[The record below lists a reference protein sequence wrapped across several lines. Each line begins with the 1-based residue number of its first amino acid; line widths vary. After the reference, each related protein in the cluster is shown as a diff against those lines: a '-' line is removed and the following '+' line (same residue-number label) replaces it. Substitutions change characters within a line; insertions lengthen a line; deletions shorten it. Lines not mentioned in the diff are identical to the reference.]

1 MITLRRTTVAAAVA
15 CAALLAP
22 LLPAAAQAALPTG
35 AAVRGAAEHRVNAL
49 LDRIRDDPQALRR
62 FLQDLPKGG
71 DLHNHLSGAVTTEL
85 LIQLAAEDGLCI
97 DTATLTAQVAPCSAT
112 ARPASDAV
120 SDQAFRQEV
129 IRAWSMQD
137 FVPGPES
144 GHDHFFATF
153 GKFGE
158 ASWRH
163 PGRMLAEVTDTMAA
177 QQQSYLETML
187 TPASS
192 SGAALAAKVGFD
204 PDLAALREKLLA
216 DGGMAQVVADARGE
230 ADRMFAEYQATAN
243 CGGDRPA
250 PGCAVTVR
258 LISQASRASTPARV
272 FTQLMLGMELASQDD
287 RFVAVNLVQPE
298 DYPASLENYDLQ
310 MQMLDFLH
318 PLYPKAHITLH
329 AGELVPGLVKPED
342 LRFHI
347 RQAVLTGHAERIGHG
362 VDIVHEDDS
371 ADLLNTLAER
381 HTLIEVPLTSNEQI
395 LQVSGPDHPF
405 PLYRRHGVPTALATD
420 DPGVSR
426 GDITEEYQKATT
438 RYDLGYRDLKE
449 LARNSLEYGF
459 LPGRS
464 LWRDRDGFEPAPQC
478 AGDEIGGAHP
488 SAGCEA
494 LLAASPKAEQEW
506 QQECEFR
513 DFEAAVLQRGA

>member
-1 MITLRRTTVAAAVA
+1 
-15 CAALLAP
+15 
-22 LLPAAAQAALPTG
+22 
-35 AAVRGAAEHRVNAL
+35 
-49 LDRIRDDPQALRR
+49 
-62 FLQDLPKGG
+62 
-71 DLHNHLSGAVTTEL
+71 
-85 LIQLAAEDGLCI
+85 
-97 DTATLTAQVAPCSAT
+97 
-112 ARPASDAV
+112 
-120 SDQAFRQEV
+120 
-129 IRAWSMQD
+129 
-137 FVPGPES
+137 
-144 GHDHFFATF
+144 
-153 GKFGE
+153 
-158 ASWRH
+158 
-163 PGRMLAEVTDTMAA
+163 
-177 QQQSYLETML
+177 
-187 TPASS
+187 
-192 SGAALAAKVGFD
+192 
-204 PDLAALREKLLA
+204 
-216 DGGMAQVVADARGE
+216 
-230 ADRMFAEYQATAN
+230 
-243 CGGDRPA
+243 
-250 PGCAVTVR
+250 
-258 LISQASRASTPARV
+258 
-272 FTQLMLGMELASQDD
+272 MLGMELASQDD

-464 LWRDRDGFEPAPQC
+464 LWRDRDGFGRRRSARATRSAAPTRARAARPCWRPAPR
-478 AGDEIGGAHP
+478 P
-488 SAGCEA
+488 SRSGSRS
-494 LLAASPKAEQEW
+494 ASSGTSRRRSCSAEPD
-506 QQECEFR
+506 R
-513 DFEAAVLQRGA
+513 RTPGH